1 MAEELA
7 RSGAVR
13 PAAGGLD
20 LQGGGRPPLQ
30 YHTQPARGG
39 LFVSDLSQLPGWM
52 RTLLVIGAIGLAL
65 GAFLVAF
72 RATGALKGGAAP
84 PADTQ
89 VEGGG

>member
-1 MAEELA
+1 
-7 RSGAVR
+7 
-13 PAAGGLD
+13 
-20 LQGGGRPPLQ
+20 
-30 YHTQPARGG
+30 
-39 LFVSDLSQLPGWM
+39 
-52 RTLLVIGAIGLAL
+52 LLVIGAIGLAL